1 MKKILSFLLG
11 SLIACSAS
19 STPVN
24 KFVSSPVGELLAGT
38 SVNNPFLFSPSDLA
52 GLVAWYQLG
61 TGITNTGA
69 GVSKWADQSG
79 NGRDLLQA
87 TDANR
92 PLPGTQGAD
101 IVTNG
106 AFTTDVSWTKGT
118 GWDINSTTATKAH
131 HATGTASLLSQ
142 ASATTLLSQYYLTV
156 YTVSGYVAGT
166 VSVSIAG
173 VTGTARSADGTYT
186 EIITSLA
193 ADQVIALSANST
205 FVGDVDTFSV
215 YPLTTADGILFDGV
229 DNFLKATA
237 FTLNQPTTIYFLG
250 KQITWT
256 SSDKLID
263 GDSYQVAAINQ
274 TGSSPGLRIIAGL
287 EAAANDNLALDT
299 YGVISAV
306 FDGASS
312 LLQID
317 NTTPTTGN
325 AGTSNAGGITLS
337 AAGNNLQF
345 AHTQI
350 KEVVIYSVAHDASTR
365 RQVIDYLR
373 NVGGL

>member
-38 SVNNPFLFSPSDLA
+38 SVNNPFLFSPSDFA

-79 NGRDLLQA
+79 NGNDLLQA
-87 TDANR
+87 TDTNR

-193 ADQVIALSANST
+193 ADQVIALSANAT

-229 DNFLKATA
+229 DNYLQDSFTLAQPGTIYILFKSVAFTVGKPVYDGATANQMQLYQDWGGTPAYSLFASDGAA
-237 FTLNQPTTIYFLG
+237 FTLAVGPAIGSYGVLAGVFNVASSSLQFNNGTPATGNPGTLSGDGFTLG
-250 KQITWT
+250 A
-256 SSDKLID
+256 S
-263 GDSYQVAAINQ
+263 GN
-274 TGSSPGLRIIAGL
+274 
-287 EAAANDNLALDT
+287 AANFTNIQVKS
-299 YGVISAV
+299 VI
-306 FDGASS
+306 
-312 LLQID
+312 IY
-317 NTTPTTGN
+317 NT
-325 AGTSNAGGITLS
+325 
-337 AAGNNLQF
+337 
-345 AHTQI
+345 
-350 KEVVIYSVAHDASTR
+350 AHDSSQRA
-365 RQVIDYLR
+365 QVIAYLQS
-373 NVGGL
+373 L